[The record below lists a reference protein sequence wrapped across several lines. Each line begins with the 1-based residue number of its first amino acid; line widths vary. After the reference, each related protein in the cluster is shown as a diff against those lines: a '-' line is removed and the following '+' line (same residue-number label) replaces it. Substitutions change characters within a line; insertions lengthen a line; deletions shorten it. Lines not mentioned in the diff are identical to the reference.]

1 MIKKFDKQ
9 KFSVN
14 LFCMLFLAIGIAAC
28 SGTSKGVGDNS
39 SDYYHISQA
48 EITEAAEK
56 KPMHNAY
63 EVIEFLRPKYLIPRT
78 QSSVSRGVIQAEPI
92 VYMNNV
98 RFGTISELYN
108 IYYEQIT
115 EIKYL
120 KSREASHRFG
130 FGHEGGAIL
139 ISTR

>member
-1 MIKKFDKQ
+1 MKKWLMQPVKHA
-9 KFSVN
+9 V
-14 LFCMLFLAIGIAAC
+14 LLPFLAITMAAC
-28 SGTSKGVGDNS
+28 SGTSKGVADNS
-39 SDYYHISQA
+39 SDYYHITQV
-48 EITEAAEK
+48 EITEAAKK
-56 KPMHNAY
+56 KPIQNAY
-63 EVIEFLRPKYLIPRT
+63 EVIEFLRPKYLAPRT
-78 QSSVSRGVIQAEPI
+78 QSSISRGVIQAEPI
-92 VYMNNV
+92 VYLNNV

-120 KSREASHRFG
+120 KGREANHRFG